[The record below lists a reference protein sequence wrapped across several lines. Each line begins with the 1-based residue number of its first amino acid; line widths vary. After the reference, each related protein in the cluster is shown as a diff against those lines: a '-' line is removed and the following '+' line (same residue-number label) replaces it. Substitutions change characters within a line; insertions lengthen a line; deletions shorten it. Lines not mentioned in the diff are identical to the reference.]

1 MLTIGTDEPAA
12 LKRLTMVRVTISG
25 DTMLTIGTDYAGC
38 PKTTYHGESD
48 NQWRHDV
55 DYRY

>member
-1 MLTIGTDEPAA
+1 MLTIGTDEPAT

-25 DTMLTIGTDYAGC
+25 DTMLTIGTDDSGC
-38 PKTTYHGESD
+38 PKTTYHGQSD
-48 NQWRHDV
+48 NQRRHDV